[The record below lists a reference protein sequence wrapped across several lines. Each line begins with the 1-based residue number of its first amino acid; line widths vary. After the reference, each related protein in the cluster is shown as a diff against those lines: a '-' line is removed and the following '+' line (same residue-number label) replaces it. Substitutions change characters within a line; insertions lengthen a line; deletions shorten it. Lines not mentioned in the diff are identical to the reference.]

1 MKKSMSVIALAVLAA
16 TAQAGELSAGKDTK
30 FEVNVELGAYHLSK
44 KDSSGVAGKD
54 FLGKGMNQ
62 IEIKAS
68 HNLNS
73 DVTVFGEIE
82 VDYDPIV
89 DNNTVKT
96 DDVKLGFKHKDLGT
110 FMVGQFDSFY
120 EDNVVEALGIGHGDT
135 GGFMTE
141 PASSNDGRHVQYL
154 KQIGNLTLVLDGTF
168 SKGTGTSTDTG
179 MAIAASYKLSDQLS
193 WTAGYSDI
201 AKYKTDDSST
211 SANSDKKSLGMAV
224 VYKFGDSKLTGM
236 HTQAT
241 STSDVKTK
249 YTGVALT
256 HKMGA
261 FDVGVSAQQV
271 KAGTAASR
279 NEFGLGFGYEVYK
292 NMTAYLDIS
301 RLKKANNEGDAVE
314 IGVKYAF

>member
-62 IEIKAS
+62 VEIKAS
-68 HNLNS
+68 HKLNS

-89 DNNTVKT
+89 DNNAVKT
-96 DDVKLGFKHKDLGT
+96 DDVKLGFAHKDLGT

-141 PASSNDGRHVQYL
+141 PASSNDGKHVQYL
-154 KQIGNLTLVLDGTF
+154 KKVGNLTLAVDGTF
-168 SKGTGTSTDTG
+168 SKSGANTDTG
-179 MAIAASYKLSDQLS
+179 MAVTAMYKLSDQLS
-193 WTAGYSDI
+193 LTAGYSDI
-201 AKYKTDDSST
+201 AKYKTDDST
-211 SANSDKKSLGMAV
+211 VGNNADKKSLGMAV

-236 HTQAT
+236 HAQTT
-241 STSDVKTK
+241 STTDVKTK
-249 YTGVALT
+249 YTGVAFT

-271 KAGTAASR
+271 KEGTAASR

-301 RLKKANNEGDAVE
+301 RLDKTNKKDDAVE